1 MATNTMKGTRAFQDT
16 IALYLMGRAENDPI
30 LAIKL
35 ANPSKTMEQC
45 CQFIIN
51 QVKESG
57 CCGFADEEIY
67 NWALHFWD
75 EPEIEVGE
83 PVNCQVVVN
92 HVVEL
97 TEEEKAQARQDA
109 FVRLRDEE
117 MAKMRKATQPKKA
130 STESKQSIQ
139 EPNLFGDDF

>member
-1 MATNTMKGTRAFQDT
+1 MANDTMKGTKAFQDT
-16 IALYLMGRAENDPI
+16 IAQYLMGRAENDPI

-51 QVKESG
+51 QVKKSG
-57 CCGFADEEIY
+57 CCGFTDEEIY

-75 EPEIEVGE
+75 EPEVEVGD
-83 PVNCQVVVN
+83 PINCQVVVN

-97 TEEEKAQARQDA
+97 TDEEKAEARERAIKQLCEEEKA
-109 FVRLRDEE
+109 
-117 MAKMRKATQPKKA
+117 KMRKISQPKKA
-130 STESKQSIQ
+130 STENPQVQTSS
-139 EPNLFGDDF
+139 LFDF